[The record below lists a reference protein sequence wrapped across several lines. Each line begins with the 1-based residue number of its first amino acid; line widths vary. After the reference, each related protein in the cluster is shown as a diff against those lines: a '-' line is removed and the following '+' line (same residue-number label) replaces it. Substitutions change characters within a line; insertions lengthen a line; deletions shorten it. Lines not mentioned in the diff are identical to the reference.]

1 MRPVLLF
8 GKIQIPEQKQTIM
21 KVNNIIFI
29 LLLGSL
35 PACILMDG
43 ANMPPPLGSIPKEEV
58 ARGIRGR
65 AGTGWTMAFDEFLQ
79 RKGVFGGIQSR
90 DEYWAAVWTLGTN
103 ALKQQSWTSNYYRGT
118 TVDACYEHVFLYTY
132 IYTKA
137 FLDNSENIQLGIPE
151 AVLHSTY
158 TGASGTTCDGILKRT
173 GYIVEFGS
181 GGL

>member
-1 MRPVLLF
+1 
-8 GKIQIPEQKQTIM
+8 M
-21 KVNNIIFI
+21 KVKMVA
-29 LLLGSL
+29 LLGIL
-35 PACILMDG
+35 GLFPACIFMDG

-58 ARGIRGR
+58 AKGIRGR
-65 AGTGWTMAFDEFLQ
+65 AGTGWTMAWDEFLQ
-79 RKGVFGGIQSR
+79 RKGVFGGVQSR

-103 ALKQQSWTSNYYRGT
+103 ALKQQSWTGNYYRRT
-118 TVDACYEHVFLYTY
+118 TVDACYEHVFFHAY
-132 IYTKA
+132 IYTRA

-158 TGASGTTCDGILKRT
+158 TGASGTTCDAVLKRT